1 MDLMGGVVV
10 RGIAG
15 RRDEY
20 RPIESA
26 LAPGADPVTIGRVF
40 RERLQLTE
48 AYLADLDAI
57 AGAEP
62 AWELYGQLA
71 ACGLSLYIDAGLTTL
86 ERAQKLAAFRTLDKP
101 LAGVIAGLESL
112 PSPEALAEML
122 EIIGPER
129 FIFSLDLKAG
139 APLISSPA
147 WQDYDAEH
155 IARETLRIGV
165 RRFIVLDL
173 ACVGAYQGIGAEG
186 LIRYLRGLDDD
197 IEIISG
203 GGVRN
208 RADLQLLA
216 AAGCDAALVASALH
230 DGRLKGTIDQTE

>member
-15 RRDEY
+15 RRNEY

-26 LAPGADPVTIGRVF
+26 LAPGADPVTIGRAF
-40 RERLQLTE
+40 RERLQLSE

-71 ACGLSLYIDAGLTTL
+71 ACGLSLYIDAGLASL
-86 ERAQKLAAFRTLDKP
+86 EHAQQLASFRAQDEP
-101 LAGVIAGLESL
+101 LTGVIAGLESS

-139 APLISSPA
+139 APLVSAPA
-147 WQDYDAEH
+147 WKGYDAEA
-155 IARETLRIGV
+155 IVQEALRIGV

-208 RADLQLLA
+208 RADLELLA
-216 AAGCDAALVASALH
+216 AAGCNAALVASALH
-230 DGRLKGTIDQTE
+230 DGRLNGKDEG

>member
-15 RRDEY
+15 RRNEY

-26 LAPGADPVTIGRVF
+26 LAPGADPVTIGRAF
-40 RERLQLTE
+40 RQRLQLSE

-62 AWELYGQLA
+62 AWEHYRQLT

-86 ERAQKLAAFRTLDKP
+86 ERAGKLAAFRAQDKP
-101 LAGVIAGLESL
+101 LAGVIAGLESS
-112 PSPEALAEML
+112 PGPEALEGML
-122 EIIGPER
+122 KIIGPER
-129 FIFSLDLKAG
+129 FIFSLDLKG
-139 APLISSPA
+139 GQPLVSTPA
-147 WQDYDAEH
+147 WQGYDAEA
-155 IARETLRIGV
+155 IAQQALRIGM

-186 LIRYLRGLDDD
+186 LIRYLRALDRE

-208 RADLQLLA
+208 RSDLELLA
-216 AAGCDAALVASALH
+216 AAGCNAALVASALH
-230 DGRLKGTIDQTE
+230 DGRLNESDDG

>member
-26 LAPGADPVTIGRVF
+26 LAPGADPVTIGRAF
-40 RERLQLTE
+40 RERLQLSE
-48 AYLADLDAI
+48 AYIADLDAI

-62 AWELYGQLA
+62 AWELYRQLA

-86 ERAQKLAAFRTLDKP
+86 ERAQKLAAFRIQDKP
-101 LAGVIAGLESL
+101 AAGVIAGLESS
-112 PSPEALAEML
+112 PSPETLAEML
-122 EIIGPER
+122 SIIGPER
-129 FIFSLDLKAG
+129 FVFSLDLKAG
-139 APLISSPA
+139 APLVSAPA
-147 WQDYDAEH
+147 WQGYDAE
-155 IARETLRIGV
+155 AVAQEALRIGV

-186 LIRYLRGLDDD
+186 LIRYLRALDAE

-208 RADLQLLA
+208 RADLELLE

-230 DGRLKGTIDQTE
+230 DGRLNGKDEG